1 MGCLY
6 KFKAHCYKVC
16 ISKEHN
22 EKIHIYSGTKEN
34 NHIYFSVIVIPSLLY
49 SKHNYSVFYIALEV
63 CKPFKKEFSIHF
75 P

>member
-6 KFKAHCYKVC
+6 KFKAHCYKVY

-22 EKIHIYSGTKEN
+22 ENIGIYSGTKEN
-34 NHIYFSVIVIPSLLY
+34 SHIYFSVIVNPSLLY

-63 CKPFKKEFSIHF
+63 FKPFKK
-75 P
+75 